1 MFKTH
6 AVANNGRDSGTVS
19 TKALGDLE
27 VRGIQILEGHYIAE
41 CTFIHGM
48 RVPVNRETGN

>member
-6 AVANNGRDSGTVS
+6 TVANNGRDSGTVS
-19 TKALGDLE
+19 TEALGDLE
-27 VRGIQILEGHYIAE
+27 VRGIQILDGHYIVE
-41 CTFIHGM
+41 CTFINGM